1 MINNLQAMLQSKYP
15 NMPIDYG
22 NMVNISDKS
31 RLDTVNALAQQYQR
45 FRQAA
50 PIQNPPQIPDLYRFQ
65 DRSSP
70 SAQNRPSPSRSAS
83 GCATSRLYNPQTP
96 KSSPRVHDTTVDP
109 VRDFERTN
117 LSFPNTSKRNLRN
130 MNHDS
135 GYSSPVSEAG
145 SSQTSCLAYGT
156 AHRNSDPAFQG
167 GNPSFCPGALRIQSD
182 DRFLVPD
189 VWTCFF
195 CNKTFALR
203 GDPVDTLGSTSRG
216 LEGMHPAFWFKQ
228 HITFDGQQYQRCT
241 ICLEQ
246 KGAVT
251 DLMSVPQ
258 WNHHI
263 NEHFLQGGYEM
274 CRDKRGFMQRR
285 SQCGKAPYYCNKIH
299 AGVQ

>member
-1 MINNLQAMLQSKYP
+1 MQQNMINNLQAMLQSKHP
-15 NMPIDYG
+15 TMKIDYG

-50 PIQNPPQIPDLYRFQ
+50 PIPKAPEMPNLNRFSSCSSYPFPTCPSPGHSASERATSASFNPQI
-65 DRSSP
+65 
-70 SAQNRPSPSRSAS
+70 
-83 GCATSRLYNPQTP
+83 P
-96 KSSPRVHDTTVDP
+96 KSSPQIRNAPIDP
-109 VRDFERTN
+109 IRDFKGTD
-117 LSFPNTSKRNLRN
+117 LTSSYTPKRRPRRINN
-130 MNHDS
+130 DS
-135 GYSSPVSEAG
+135 GYSSPVSDADTSPTSRRAYELDFSNG
-145 SSQTSCLAYGT
+145 SPG
-156 AHRNSDPAFQG
+156 
-167 GNPSFCPGALRIQSD
+167 FCPGALRIQSD
-182 DRFLVPD
+182 DSFLVPD

-203 GDPVDTLGSTSRG
+203 GDPIDSLGSTSKG

-228 HITFDGQQYQRCT
+228 HITFGGQQYQRCT

-246 KGAVT
+246 KGVAT
-251 DLMSVPQ
+251 DLMTVPQ

-263 NEHFLQGGYEM
+263 NGHFMHDGYEM
-274 CRDKRGFMQRR
+274 CRDKRGMMQRR